1 MDQTGF
7 EPASDLG
14 QSAARPAPPGAP
26 LSRVVFLFPTVGLI
40 GTMLAIAVYRP
51 LDQTTF
57 LWLSLILFF
66 AIIIL
71 ASHIQQK
78 ARRGGDVS
86 SFFPMTYWLAFA
98 PLVLALALWLNG
110 ALDPSV
116 PETHRE
122 LVTRKYVA
130 HGRRGRSSYYVEFT
144 SWRANRTTENV
155 NIRYQL
161 YRQIQVDDPI
171 LIDVHRGALAIAW
184 IGAVRKA
191 E

>member
-1 MDQTGF
+1 MDRTSLQ
-7 EPASDLG
+7 PASDLG
-14 QSAARPAPPGAP
+14 QTAAPPAPPSAP
-26 LSRVVFLFPTVGLI
+26 LSRVVFLFPAVGLV
-40 GTMLAIAVYRP
+40 GTMLAMAVYHP
-51 LDQTTF
+51 LDQKTF

-78 ARRGGDVS
+78 ARRGADVS
-86 SFFPMTYWLAFA
+86 FFFPMTYWLAFA

-110 ALDPSV
+110 ALDHSA
-116 PETHRE
+116 PEAHRE

-130 HGRRGRSSYYVEFT
+130 HGRRGRSSYYVELT

-155 NIRYQL
+155 SIPYPL
-161 YRQIQVDDPI
+161 YRQLQVDDPI
-171 LIDVHRGALAIAW
+171 LVDVHRGALAIAW
-184 IGAVRKA
+184 IAAVRKA